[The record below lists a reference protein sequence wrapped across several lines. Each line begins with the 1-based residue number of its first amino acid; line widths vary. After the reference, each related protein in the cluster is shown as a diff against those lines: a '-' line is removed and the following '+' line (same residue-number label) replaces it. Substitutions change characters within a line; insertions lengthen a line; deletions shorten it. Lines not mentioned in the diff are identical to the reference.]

1 MTLPYR
7 VSARLAVLALVT
19 AMLTMAST
27 GVAAARDPGSDL
39 ERVTKSGEELV
50 KSGSAKFRGTTT
62 ADGGGDASKVT
73 FDGGLDFKSGAGEY
87 SVDVAAIGLKRS
99 GRCAS
104 SWSGA

>member
-1 MTLPYR
+1 MTLPHR
-7 VSARLAVLALVT
+7 VSARPAVLALVT

-39 ERVTKSGEELV
+39 ERVTKSGEEARQV
-50 KSGSAKFRGTTT
+50 RQRQVPGDTT
-62 ADGGGDASKVT
+62 ADGGGDAFKVT

-87 SVDVAAIGLKRS
+87 SVDVAAIGLKGS

-104 SWSGA
+104 SRSGA